1 MPKQAKGG
9 PRDSVLSVRLPAR
22 VRYGVDLTARLYREA
37 MTDVI
42 VRALNEVVSSENG
55 GLFVDLPGQ
64 DQKVFLLPKVWDER
78 ESVRLVKLALVY
90 PDLLIASERSIW
102 NRIRGNGRYWASPS
116 APDARSLDDLRP
128 DRVEEDWE
136 ELKRPAEDA
145 SLQVGSV
152 GKEVG
157 EPARRRKRRSA

>member
-1 MPKQAKGG
+1 
-9 PRDSVLSVRLPAR
+9 

-90 PDLLIASERSIW
+90 PDLLTASERSIW

-116 APDARSLDDLRP
+116 APDARLLDDLRP
-128 DRVEEDWE
+128 DRVEEDWD
-136 ELKRPAEDA
+136 ELK
-145 SLQVGSV
+145 SQVDDVLSQTPNV
-152 GKEVG
+152 GKDDDFG
-157 EPARRRKRRSA
+157 RAGKPTQKTKRKPA